1 MDLNTIR
8 QDTIGCSDKIFLNS
22 AGSSLMPKIVVET
35 ITNYLYHE
43 QQIGGYMAAGRNAES
58 IGQFYEEAAKLINTR
73 PSNIAFVN
81 SSTDGYAKALSS
93 IPFEKGDCIITTNND
108 YISNQ
113 IAFISLQ
120 KRFQIKIIRAADLP
134 DHELDL
140 EDFEKLIR
148 KHQPKLIAVT
158 HIPTNS
164 GLVQNVE
171 AVGRLCRQYD
181 ILYLVDACQSVGQR
195 VVDVEKINCDFLTA
209 TGRKFMR
216 GPRGTGFLYV
226 SDRIL
231 HAEMAPLFLDSNG
244 AQWTEFDHYQL
255 NGTAR
260 RFELFERSNAL
271 LMGFKEAL
279 RYANTIGMAAIE
291 NYNRELSGKLRVNLQ
306 NSGYRILDQGNQ
318 LSSIVTFCQKD
329 NKIDKIQKVL
339 NENSVFF
346 TVSNK
351 TNALIDFTFK
361 NVDHAIRLS
370 PHYFNTAE
378 EIEVVSGLLAR

>member
-120 KRFQIKIIRAADLP
+120 KRFQIKIIRAANLP

-140 EDFEKLIR
+140 EDFERLIR

-171 AVGRLCRQYD
+171 AVGKLCRQYD

-226 SDRIL
+226 SDRVL

-291 NYNRELSGKLRVNLQ
+291 NYNRELSGKLRTNLQ

-339 NENSVFF
+339 NENNVFF